1 MMRSGE
7 MCAAITPPGSA
18 LSSRVPSQGP
28 PWREKYHH
36 GMPFCAGTTAV
47 ASPSSGASN
56 GAMAVRP
63 CALTA
68 STR

>member
-1 MMRSGE
+1 MMRSAGTW
-7 MCAAITPPGSA
+7 AAMTPPGSA

-28 PWREKYHH
+28 PWRWKYHH

-47 ASPSSGASN
+47 SAPSSGASS
-56 GAMAVRP
+56 GAIAVSP

-68 STR
+68 STK